1 MSLDYWH
8 LSMATVQLGL
18 RNHGFEYKP
27 TGTAELRFRVGKDW
41 YYINCTKLPCFFISR
56 YEDARAYLGTE
67 FTLVDLFSALNAVN
81 DKLHLV
87 KASREDE
94 NLVAFTLCLR
104 EDRYLD
110 LVAFTLCLREDRYL
124 VFKENL
130 IDYIRE
136 LDDAVESFG
145 MAAILLRE
153 EEKEEMMKDYINR
166 MMNAE
171 DDMYKETKR
180 LQS

>member
-27 TGTAELRFRVGKDW
+27 PGTAELRFRVGKDW
-41 YYINCTKLPCFFISR
+41 YYINCTKLPCIFISR

-94 NLVAFTLCLR
+94 N
-104 EDRYLD
+104 

-166 MMNAE
+166 MMNAD

>member
-8 LSMATVQLGL
+8 LSMGTVQLAL
-18 RNHGFEYKP
+18 RNHNYEYRP
-27 TGTAELRFRVGKDW
+27 TGTLEYKFRVGKDW
-41 YYINCTKLPCFFISR
+41 YNINCTKLPCIFITR
-56 YEDARAYLGTE
+56 YVDARAYLGTE
-67 FTLVDLFSALNAVN
+67 FSLVDLFSALNAIN

-104 EDRYLD
+104 EDRYL
-110 LVAFTLCLREDRYL
+110 

-130 IDYIRE
+130 VAYIRE

-153 EEKEEMMKDYINR
+153 EEKEEMMKDYINHLL
-166 MMNAE
+166 NA
-171 DDMYKETKR
+171 DGDIDKVKR
-180 LQS
+180 VKS

>member
-1 MSLDYWH
+1 M
-8 LSMATVQLGL
+8 
-18 RNHGFEYKP
+18 
-27 TGTAELRFRVGKDW
+27 
-41 YYINCTKLPCFFISR
+41 
-56 YEDARAYLGTE
+56 
-67 FTLVDLFSALNAVN
+67 NAVN

-104 EDRYLD
+104 EDRYL
-110 LVAFTLCLREDRYL
+110 

-130 IDYIRE
+130 IEYIRE

>member
-8 LSMATVQLGL
+8 LSMSTVQLAL
-18 RNHGFEYKP
+18 RNHGFEYRP
-27 TGTAELRFRVGKDW
+27 TGTAEFRFRVGKDW
-41 YYINCTKLPCFFISR
+41 YYINCAKLPCIFISR
-56 YEDARAYLGTE
+56 YVDARSYLGTE
-67 FTLVDLFSALNAVN
+67 FTLVDLFSAMNAVN

-94 NLVAFTLCLR
+94 NM
-104 EDRYLD
+104 
-110 LVAFTLCLREDRYL
+110 VAFTLCLREDRYL

-130 IDYIRE
+130 IEYIRE

>member
-104 EDRYLD
+104 EDRYL
-110 LVAFTLCLREDRYL
+110 

>member
-8 LSMATVQLGL
+8 LSMGTVQLAL
-18 RNHGFEYKP
+18 KNHGFEFKP
-27 TGTAELRFRVGKDW
+27 TGTAEFRFRVGKDW
-41 YYINCTKLPCFFISR
+41 YYINCAKLPCIFISR
-56 YEDARAYLGTE
+56 YVDARSYLGTE

-94 NLVAFTLCLR
+94 N
-104 EDRYLD
+104 